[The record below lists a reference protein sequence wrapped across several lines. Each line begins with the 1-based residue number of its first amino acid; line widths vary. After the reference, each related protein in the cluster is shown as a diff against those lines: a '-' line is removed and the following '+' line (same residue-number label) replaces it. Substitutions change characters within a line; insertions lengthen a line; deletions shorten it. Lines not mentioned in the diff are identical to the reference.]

1 MDVLQLHAALDV
13 ELWTLESVRL
23 AFVVAGKARDK
34 ASNDISKAAAGLTLQ
49 AIFLTKLKTRDL
61 SDIIFFVWTS
71 HRFLM
76 LITNF

>member
-1 MDVLQLHAALDV
+1 M
-13 ELWTLESVRL
+13 RL

-61 SDIIFFVWTS
+61 SDIIFFV
-71 HRFLM
+71 
-76 LITNF
+76 